1 MTASLASPQPS
12 QTATSLL
19 LKPWRSGPF
28 SKFFAFTP
36 LWIRIYGYFAWQTFF
51 PPMFPASGRFGIPQG
66 VFVDGL
72 VMLWMLIGVYV
83 LWGARSRM
91 VAAAVYLVFTIP
103 ATIALLFGPAIVLIL
118 QNPS

>member
-28 SKFFAFTP
+28 SKFFAFAP
-36 LWIRIYGYFAWQTFF
+36 LSIRIYGYFAWRTFSS
-51 PPMFPASGRFGIPQG
+51 PMFPATGPFGIPQG
-66 VFVDGL
+66 VLVDGL
-72 VMLWMLIGVYV
+72 VMLWMSIGVYV
-83 LWGARSRM
+83 LWRARSRL
-91 VAAAVYLVFTIP
+91 VAAFVYLVFTIP
-103 ATIALLFGPAIVLIL
+103 ATIALIFGPAIVLIL